1 MKINRIDIILKQNFC
16 VLILFPFSID
26 LIFFLIIISLKTEEK
41 MINQDLKKE
50 LLKNVEITKQSAQ
63 NNFEIL
69 MDGYVEVLSRLDLIT
84 YLIISDN
91 KKSS

>member
-1 MKINRIDIILKQNFC
+1 
-16 VLILFPFSID
+16 
-26 LIFFLIIISLKTEEK
+26 

-50 LLKNVEITKQSAQ
+50 LLKSVEITKQSAQ